1 MTTAQLTENLQK
13 QVTQQLQ
20 LVTTELQPL
29 TLQHLNYKTN
39 PDSWS
44 MLECLEHLNRYARYY
59 LPELQTA
66 MAVSA
71 GFAGANQLIKRTWLG
86 NYSIKMADPANTKKA
101 KTLKHLNPNNSLL
114 TQQTISEC
122 IEPQNALLDLLKHA
136 GKTDLNRKAIKLEF
150 MKLLKLR
157 IAETLEFVVLHQQ
170 RHLQQALRAKAA
182 VPNEQPAV
190 LVV

>member
-1 MTTAQLTENLQK
+1 MITLE
-13 QVTQQLQ
+13 QLQ
-20 LVTTELQPL
+20 QAVSSQYQTIVTELS
-29 TLQHLNYKTN
+29 TLDSQALNYKPTLE
-39 PDSWS
+39 SWS
-44 MLECLEHLNRYARYY
+44 ILECLEHLNRYARYY

-71 GFAGANQLIKRTWLG
+71 GFAGANQPIKRTWLG

-114 TQQTISEC
+114 TQQTISEF
-122 IEPQNALLDLLKHA
+122 IEHQNALLDLLKHA

-190 LVV
+190 LIV

>member
-1 MTTAQLTENLQK
+1 MTTAQLTETLKQ
-13 QVTQQLQ
+13 QVTKQLQ
-20 LVTTELQPL
+20 TVTQELQPL

-44 MLECLEHLNRYARYY
+44 ILECLEHLNRYARYY
-59 LPELQTA
+59 LPELQRA
-66 MAVSA
+66 MAKTG
-71 GFAGANQLIKRTWLG
+71 GFSGVNQPVKRTIQG
-86 NYSIKMADPANTKKA
+86 NYSIKLVDPANTKKA
-101 KTLKHLNPNNSLL
+101 NTLKHLNPNNSLL
-114 TQQTISEC
+114 TQQTISEFTDH
-122 IEPQNALLDLLKHA
+122 QNALLLLLKTS
-136 GKTDLNRKAIKLEF
+136 GKTDLNRKAIPLEF

-157 IAETLEFVVLHQQ
+157 IAETLEFVVLHQE